1 VVLHAEDNEM
11 SRNSKSHQKG
21 RFEMIWARHLKL
33 IAKVGVAALALG
45 ALATNGNAQNIYQGK
60 FTLPFETHWGSA
72 TLPAGDYTFV
82 MSSAISDY
90 RLYIRGEKV
99 NAIVMAAAAD
109 EKAGSGHAQLN
120 LVDIADTQT
129 VQTFDAPELGK
140 TFVYS
145 TPTQK
150 HMGRKE
156 AHQKTAPQTA
166 PATQSSENR
175 TSIAIQA
182 AGR

>member
-1 VVLHAEDNEM
+1 
-11 SRNSKSHQKG
+11 
-21 RFEMIWARHLKL
+21 MIWARHLKL
-33 IAKVGVAALALG
+33 FTKVGIAALALG
-45 ALATNGNAQNIYQGK
+45 ALATNGNAQNAYKGK
-60 FTLPFETHWGSA
+60 FTLPFETHWGGA
-72 TLPAGDYTFV
+72 TLPAGDYAFA
-82 MSSAISDY
+82 MSSTSAPY
-90 RLYIRGEKV
+90 TLYIRGAQV
-99 NAIVMAAAAD
+99 NAIIVAASTDDRAVSD
-109 EKAGSGHAQLN
+109 HAQLN

-129 VQTFDAPELGK
+129 VETFDAPELGK

-175 TSIAIQA
+175 TSIAVQA

>member
-1 VVLHAEDNEM
+1 
-11 SRNSKSHQKG
+11 
-21 RFEMIWARHLKL
+21 MIWARHLKSFT
-33 IAKVGVAALALG
+33 KVAVAALALG
-45 ALATNGNAQNIYQGK
+45 ALAINGNAQNAYKGK
-60 FTLPFETHWGSA
+60 FTLPFETHWGTA

-82 MSSAISDY
+82 MSSASSDY

-99 NAIVMAAAAD
+99 NAIIMATSAD
-109 EKAGSGHAQLN
+109 EKVVSAHAQLN

-150 HMGRKE
+150 HMGHKE
-156 AHQKTAPQTA
+156 AHQKTVPQTA
-166 PATQSSENR
+166 PASQSSENR
-175 TSIAIQA
+175 TSIVVHA

>member
-1 VVLHAEDNEM
+1 M

-21 RFEMIWARHLKL
+21 RFEMIWAQHLKL
-33 IAKVGVAALALG
+33 ITKVGLTALVLG

-82 MSSAISDY
+82 MSSASSDY

-99 NAIVMAAAAD
+99 NVIIMAAAAD
-109 EKAGSGHAQLN
+109 EKVVSGHAQLN

-129 VQTFDAPELGK
+129 VQTLDAPELGK